1 MYRKLAALVLAA
13 ALLCSCSAR
22 VTVQRYPA
30 ELPRAE
36 SPAATPTPEPVPTF
50 TEEQKAYGSA
60 ALLTDATV
68 LVNVFLND
76 AAHGHTWDAESRAAA
91 VQRTQLAIDWITEQA
106 AGYEAAVNLI
116 CDRSADGSD
125 STLTRSY
132 LVQSAMQ
139 GGENSE
145 ESSAFL
151 DEMDTLCASL
161 AADSRLAAYGAR
173 HIAFLFFLPI
183 SGTSFTMAHYADDGD
198 SFYYEYSCLYKTD
211 AYTDGEAESPATYA
225 HEILHLFGAPDL
237 YEGSSDPYVDEA
249 LVSYVA
255 DAYPGDIMLST
266 YEDDG
271 SSRFDAITKEI
282 SPLTAYCLGLKLLS
296 PRRCCASPLAEGGGP
311 QGRRERAFPQAAGR
325 HTHAGRA
332 CPAPTAVSS
341 RGREVTPMLNDT
353 FPLRV
358 EAIPAAHA
366 SEWRADDSFPPSET
380 QAWQLVFVR
389 SGTIE
394 ERCDARHVL
403 LRAGGLLFHQPGEV
417 FAMTTVGEVPP
428 ETLRIDFY
436 CTGAAM
442 DRFRGAMLH
451 TEPAEQHDL
460 NWLANAANE
469 LFDAAPVP
477 GGRPVL
483 KEELPFG
490 AMQQFII
497 HLENLLILLA
507 RRCRR
512 TKRPVA
518 RVRRE
523 RRQNAL
529 VEDARAYFAE
539 NLAHELKIDDIC
551 TALGCTRP
559 QLQQAFRARLHRTAM
574 EEFSAMRIEYAAQLL
589 ARGASPG
596 EVAAQMGYCSG
607 AYFSQKFRAATGHTP
622 SAYRRIQQGLPAR
635 RQNRQQKGKSE
646 SKTPIAET
654 PQKE

>member
-13 ALLCSCSAR
+13 VLLCSCSAR
-22 VTVQRYPA
+22 VSVQRYPA

-76 AAHGHTWDAESRAAA
+76 AAHGQTWDAESRAAA
-91 VQRTQLAIDWITEQA
+91 VQRTQLAVDWITEQA
-106 AGYEAAVNLI
+106 AGYEAAADLI

-132 LVQSAMQ
+132 LLQSAMQ

-255 DAYPGDIMLST
+255 DTYPGDIMLST

-282 SPLTAYCLGLKLLS
+282 SPLTAYCLGLADTC
-296 PRRCCASPLAEGGGP
+296 PELA
-311 QGRRERAFPQAAGR
+311 Q
-325 HTHAGRA
+325 
-332 CPAPTAVSS
+332 
-341 RGREVTPMLNDT
+341 
-353 FPLRV
+353 FPLLADMTPGV
-358 EAIPAAHA
+358 FSYGADGEAGSA
-366 SEWRADDSFPPSET
+366 E
-380 QAWQLVFVR
+380 
-389 SGTIE
+389 
-394 ERCDARHVL
+394 
-403 LRAGGLLFHQPGEV
+403 PGESW
-417 FAMTTVGEVPP
+417 P
-428 ETLRIDFY
+428 
-436 CTGAAM
+436 GA
-442 DRFRGAMLH
+442 
-451 TEPAEQHDL
+451 
-460 NWLANAANE
+460 
-469 LFDAAPVP
+469 
-477 GGRPVL
+477 
-483 KEELPFG
+483 
-490 AMQQFII
+490 
-497 HLENLLILLA
+497 
-507 RRCRR
+507 
-512 TKRPVA
+512 VA
-518 RVRRE
+518 V
-523 RRQNAL
+523 
-529 VEDARAYFAE
+529 
-539 NLAHELKIDDIC
+539 
-551 TALGCTRP
+551 
-559 QLQQAFRARLHRTAM
+559 
-574 EEFSAMRIEYAAQLL
+574 
-589 ARGASPG
+589 
-596 EVAAQMGYCSG
+596 
-607 AYFSQKFRAATGHTP
+607 
-622 SAYRRIQQGLPAR
+622 
-635 RQNRQQKGKSE
+635 
-646 SKTPIAET
+646 
-654 PQKE
+654 

>member
-1 MYRKLAALVLAA
+1 
-13 ALLCSCSAR
+13 
-22 VTVQRYPA
+22 
-30 ELPRAE
+30 
-36 SPAATPTPEPVPTF
+36 
-50 TEEQKAYGSA
+50 
-60 ALLTDATV
+60 
-68 LVNVFLND
+68 
-76 AAHGHTWDAESRAAA
+76 
-91 VQRTQLAIDWITEQA
+91 
-106 AGYEAAVNLI
+106 
-116 CDRSADGSD
+116 
-125 STLTRSY
+125 
-132 LVQSAMQ
+132 
-139 GGENSE
+139 
-145 ESSAFL
+145 
-151 DEMDTLCASL
+151 
-161 AADSRLAAYGAR
+161 
-173 HIAFLFFLPI
+173 
-183 SGTSFTMAHYADDGD
+183 
-198 SFYYEYSCLYKTD
+198 
-211 AYTDGEAESPATYA
+211 
-225 HEILHLFGAPDL
+225 
-237 YEGSSDPYVDEA
+237 
-249 LVSYVA
+249 
-255 DAYPGDIMLST
+255 
-266 YEDDG
+266 
-271 SSRFDAITKEI
+271 
-282 SPLTAYCLGLKLLS
+282 
-296 PRRCCASPLAEGGGP
+296 
-311 QGRRERAFPQAAGR
+311 
-325 HTHAGRA
+325 
-332 CPAPTAVSS
+332 
-341 RGREVTPMLNDT
+341 MLNDT

-417 FAMTTVGEVPP
+417 FAMTTV
-428 ETLRIDFY
+428 
-436 CTGAAM
+436 
-442 DRFRGAMLH
+442 
-451 TEPAEQHDL
+451 
-460 NWLANAANE
+460 
-469 LFDAAPVP
+469 
-477 GGRPVL
+477 
-483 KEELPFG
+483 G

>member
-1 MYRKLAALVLAA
+1 MYRKLVALVLAA

-68 LVNVFLND
+68 LVNVQS
-76 AAHGHTWDAESRAAA
+76 TP
-91 VQRTQLAIDWITEQA
+91 LAIEWFTEQA

-255 DAYPGDIMLST
+255 DTYPGDIMLST

-282 SPLTAYCLGLKLLS
+282 SPLTAYCLGLADTCPELAQF
-296 PRRCCASPLAEGGGP
+296 PRLADMTPGVFSYGADGE
-311 QGRRERAFPQAAGR
+311 AGSAE
-325 HTHAGRA
+325 AGESW
-332 CPAPTAVSS
+332 PGAVA
-341 RGREVTPMLNDT
+341 V
-353 FPLRV
+353 
-358 EAIPAAHA
+358 
-366 SEWRADDSFPPSET
+366 
-380 QAWQLVFVR
+380 
-389 SGTIE
+389 
-394 ERCDARHVL
+394 
-403 LRAGGLLFHQPGEV
+403 
-417 FAMTTVGEVPP
+417 
-428 ETLRIDFY
+428 
-436 CTGAAM
+436 
-442 DRFRGAMLH
+442 
-451 TEPAEQHDL
+451 
-460 NWLANAANE
+460 
-469 LFDAAPVP
+469 
-477 GGRPVL
+477 
-483 KEELPFG
+483 
-490 AMQQFII
+490 
-497 HLENLLILLA
+497 
-507 RRCRR
+507 
-512 TKRPVA
+512 
-518 RVRRE
+518 
-523 RRQNAL
+523 
-529 VEDARAYFAE
+529 
-539 NLAHELKIDDIC
+539 
-551 TALGCTRP
+551 
-559 QLQQAFRARLHRTAM
+559 
-574 EEFSAMRIEYAAQLL
+574 
-589 ARGASPG
+589 
-596 EVAAQMGYCSG
+596 
-607 AYFSQKFRAATGHTP
+607 
-622 SAYRRIQQGLPAR
+622 
-635 RQNRQQKGKSE
+635 
-646 SKTPIAET
+646 
-654 PQKE
+654 

>member
-13 ALLCSCSAR
+13 ALLCSCSAH

-50 TEEQKAYGSA
+50 TEEQKSYGSA

-91 VQRTQLAIDWITEQA
+91 VQRTQLAADWITEQA

-255 DAYPGDIMLST
+255 DTYPGDIMLST

-271 SSRFDAITKEI
+271 SSRFDTITKEI
-282 SPLTAYCLGLKLLS
+282 SPLTAYCLGLTDTC
-296 PRRCCASPLAEGGGP
+296 PELA
-311 QGRRERAFPQAAGR
+311 Q
-325 HTHAGRA
+325 
-332 CPAPTAVSS
+332 
-341 RGREVTPMLNDT
+341 
-353 FPLRV
+353 FPLLADMTPGV
-358 EAIPAAHA
+358 FSYGTDGETGSAEAGE
-366 SEWRADDSFPPSET
+366 SW
-380 QAWQLVFVR
+380 
-389 SGTIE
+389 
-394 ERCDARHVL
+394 
-403 LRAGGLLFHQPGEV
+403 PG
-417 FAMTTVGEVPP
+417 A
-428 ETLRIDFY
+428 
-436 CTGAAM
+436 
-442 DRFRGAMLH
+442 
-451 TEPAEQHDL
+451 
-460 NWLANAANE
+460 
-469 LFDAAPVP
+469 
-477 GGRPVL
+477 
-483 KEELPFG
+483 
-490 AMQQFII
+490 
-497 HLENLLILLA
+497 
-507 RRCRR
+507 
-512 TKRPVA
+512 VA
-518 RVRRE
+518 V
-523 RRQNAL
+523 
-529 VEDARAYFAE
+529 
-539 NLAHELKIDDIC
+539 
-551 TALGCTRP
+551 
-559 QLQQAFRARLHRTAM
+559 
-574 EEFSAMRIEYAAQLL
+574 
-589 ARGASPG
+589 
-596 EVAAQMGYCSG
+596 
-607 AYFSQKFRAATGHTP
+607 
-622 SAYRRIQQGLPAR
+622 
-635 RQNRQQKGKSE
+635 
-646 SKTPIAET
+646 
-654 PQKE
+654 

>member
-50 TEEQKAYGSA
+50 TEEQKSYGSA

-91 VQRTQLAIDWITEQA
+91 VQRTQLAVDWITEQA

-145 ESSAFL
+145 ESSSFL
-151 DEMDTLCASL
+151 D
-161 AADSRLAAYGAR
+161 
-173 HIAFLFFLPI
+173 IAFLFFLPI

-282 SPLTAYCLGLKLLS
+282 SPLTAYCLGLTDTC
-296 PRRCCASPLAEGGGP
+296 PELA
-311 QGRRERAFPQAAGR
+311 Q
-325 HTHAGRA
+325 
-332 CPAPTAVSS
+332 
-341 RGREVTPMLNDT
+341 
-353 FPLRV
+353 FPLLADMTPGV
-358 EAIPAAHA
+358 FSYGADGEAGSA
-366 SEWRADDSFPPSET
+366 E
-380 QAWQLVFVR
+380 
-389 SGTIE
+389 
-394 ERCDARHVL
+394 
-403 LRAGGLLFHQPGEV
+403 AGENWPG
-417 FAMTTVGEVPP
+417 A
-428 ETLRIDFY
+428 
-436 CTGAAM
+436 
-442 DRFRGAMLH
+442 
-451 TEPAEQHDL
+451 
-460 NWLANAANE
+460 
-469 LFDAAPVP
+469 
-477 GGRPVL
+477 
-483 KEELPFG
+483 
-490 AMQQFII
+490 
-497 HLENLLILLA
+497 
-507 RRCRR
+507 
-512 TKRPVA
+512 VA
-518 RVRRE
+518 V
-523 RRQNAL
+523 
-529 VEDARAYFAE
+529 
-539 NLAHELKIDDIC
+539 
-551 TALGCTRP
+551 
-559 QLQQAFRARLHRTAM
+559 
-574 EEFSAMRIEYAAQLL
+574 
-589 ARGASPG
+589 
-596 EVAAQMGYCSG
+596 
-607 AYFSQKFRAATGHTP
+607 
-622 SAYRRIQQGLPAR
+622 
-635 RQNRQQKGKSE
+635 
-646 SKTPIAET
+646 
-654 PQKE
+654 